1 MTHMCLSEIWN
12 FIFNMEEK
20 AVMLDLLVVTG
31 FCSRGLFH
39 LPIPQAS
46 PDLSWGEIGPGFVL
60 VQCFLI
66 LNSGTVTKCY
76 TKNLYA
82 FVHSNKRCLGDVFL
96 ASMCFISFLHLPQFE
111 K

>member
-1 MTHMCLSEIWN
+1 MITHMCLSEIWN

-39 LPIPQAS
+39 LPITQAS

-60 VQCFLI
+60 VQCF
-66 LNSGTVTKCY
+66 
-76 TKNLYA
+76 
-82 FVHSNKRCLGDVFL
+82 SNPKLWDRDKMLHQKPV
-96 ASMCFISFLHLPQFE
+96 CFCTL